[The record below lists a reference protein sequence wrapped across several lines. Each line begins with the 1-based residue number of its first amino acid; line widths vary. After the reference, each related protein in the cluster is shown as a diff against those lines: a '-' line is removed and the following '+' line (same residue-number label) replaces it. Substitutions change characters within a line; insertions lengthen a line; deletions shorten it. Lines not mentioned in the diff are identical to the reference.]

1 MAWSSFFFLQVTENY
16 TRNKEKKKTKQN
28 RRLIMTASYF
38 CLIFF
43 FYSLLLLL
51 IKKWRSDIL
60 QHSLQKMRHSSK
72 GILIRSYGESP
83 LNDKIKV
90 KRGKKSKTKQ
100 KIIYLLCSFFLHFFF
115 NEDNFQTK
123 QFLKSGLSKSYPLS
137 NYITPCLRFHS
148 HMFGSITL
156 QFC

>member
-1 MAWSSFFFLQVTENY
+1 
-16 TRNKEKKKTKQN
+16 
-28 RRLIMTASYF
+28 
-38 CLIFF
+38 
-43 FYSLLLLL
+43 
-51 IKKWRSDIL
+51 
-60 QHSLQKMRHSSK
+60 MRHSSN
-72 GILIRSYGESP
+72 GILTRSYGESP

-90 KRGKKSKTKQ
+90 KSKGKKKQNKTKDNLFT
-100 KIIYLLCSFFLHFFF
+100 LLFLPSFFF